1 MQSTRSRLTV
11 AAAVLGVAAVPVG
24 VATAQSGGG
33 SGTNGQPLAEQAF
46 FTAAAAS
53 NQFEIRG
60 GQRAA
65 QRAQQSCVR
74 RFARDLVRDHT
85 RQQTELRAVAAARGV
100 TLPATP
106 TLNATQTRDLR
117 LIGQAS
123 SRGFDDR
130 FLRIQ
135 LAAHVTA
142 IRLFQSA
149 ATGQPAFTPDT
160 SSDGSNAGNA
170 NGSGN
175 GGSAQAATPAAGSLP
190 VVQLAVRSLP
200 ILGRHFGEA
209 DTLRRYGCGDDS
221 SSDRSSSSS
230 SNRSSDDNGG
240 NRSGGSDDSSSSNR

>member
-1 MQSTRSRLTV
+1 MQSTRKRLTV

-53 NQFEIRG
+53 NQFEISS

-85 RQQTELRAVAAARGV
+85 RQQAELRTVAAARGV

-123 SRGFDDR
+123 SRGFDSR

-135 LAAHVTA
+135 VAAHVTA

-149 ATGQPAFTPDT
+149 ATGQPAFTPEM
-160 SSDGSNAGNA
+160 SSDGS

-175 GGSAQAATPAAGSLP
+175 GGNGGGSGGSAQATTPAAGSLP

-200 ILGRHFGEA
+200 VLGRHFGEA
-209 DTLRRYGCGDDS
+209 DTLRRYGCGDD
-221 SSDRSSSSS
+221 RSSSSS
-230 SNRSSDDNGG
+230 RGNRSGDDNGG
-240 NRSGGSDDSSSSNR
+240 NRSGGSDDSRSGDR